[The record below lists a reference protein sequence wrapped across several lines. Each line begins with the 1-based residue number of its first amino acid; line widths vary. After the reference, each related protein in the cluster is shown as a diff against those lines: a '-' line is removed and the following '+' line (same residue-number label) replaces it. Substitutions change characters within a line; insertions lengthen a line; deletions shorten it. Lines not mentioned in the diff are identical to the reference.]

1 LFVYYKHKI
10 IITVL
15 TSKPD
20 ASAFTLKEVRSN
32 SLGVWERSNI
42 LIIRF

>member
-1 LFVYYKHKI
+1 MFVYYKHKI

-15 TSKPD
+15 TSKSD

-32 SLGVWERSNI
+32 SLGVLERSNI
-42 LIIRF
+42 LII